1 MNSPD
6 LGAARFNML
15 LNQVRAWDVS
25 DERVLGLLADMPREA
40 FVPPAYR
47 NLAYADLMLPIGHGQ
62 VMLAPKIEGRF
73 LQALNLK
80 ESDVVLEVGAGSG
93 YMAALMARLAA
104 FVTTVDVFAEL
115 AESAAL
121 HLAEA
126 GLRNVRVETGNAAEG
141 WPDHGPYDAI
151 MISGAVPAL
160 PQAFLNSLRTGGR
173 LAAIIGRRPAMQA
186 VLITRTGEADWHRQ
200 VLFETDAPML
210 LHVRAAAAFEF

>member
-6 LGAARFNML
+6 LAGARFNML

-25 DERVLGLLADMPREA
+25 DERVLDLLAGMPREA

-62 VMLAPKIEGRF
+62 VMLAPKLEARF
-73 LQALNLK
+73 LQALALQP
-80 ESDVVLEVGAGSG
+80 SDVVLEVGAGSG

-104 FVTTVDVFAEL
+104 FVTTVDVVPEL

-121 HLAEA
+121 TLTEQSV
-126 GLRNVRVETGNAAEG
+126 RNVRVETGNAAEG

-151 MISGAVPAL
+151 MISGALPEL
-160 PQAFLNSLRTGGR
+160 PQPFLASLKVGGR
-173 LAAIIGRRPAMQA
+173 LVAVVGSRPAMQA
-186 VLITRTGEADWHRQ
+186 ILVTRRSTDDWHRE
-200 VLFETDAPML
+200 VLFETDVPVL
-210 LHVRAAAAFEF
+210 QHVRAPAAFEF